1 MPLAEN
7 TDGVKI
13 NYEVV
18 GSGPPLVLQHGL
30 LSDLNAWKTRGY
42 VDALQ
47 DSFRLIL
54 IDSRGHGQ
62 SDKPE
67 NSAAYELRTRV
78 TDIASVLNDL
88 DIKQAHYMGY
98 SMGGWMGYGITIY
111 MPQRFRSLVIGG
123 FGPFRV
129 MPTAEP
135 MSKAELEQRWEESK
149 ARSAANTDPNRTRL
163 LEDYPEIMKHC
174 RDALDTWRGARQ
186 ALRLSTLPLLMF
198 SGTEEPNSSPIDMPE
213 VLKFRPDAEFFSVE
227 GANHIETIEA
237 VDVVAPRVKEF
248 LLRTENK

>member
-1 MPLAEN
+1 MALAQN

-13 NYEVV
+13 NYEIV
-18 GSGPPLVLQHGL
+18 GDGPPLVLQHGL
-30 LSDLNAWKTRGY
+30 LSDLNTWKTRGY
-42 VDALQ
+42 VEALQ
-47 DSFRLIL
+47 DSFQLIL

-62 SDKPE
+62 SDKPD
-67 NSAAYELRTRV
+67 NPAAYELRTRV
-78 TDIASVLNDL
+78 TDIAAVLSEL

-111 MPQRFRSLVIGG
+111 MPQRFKSLVIGG

-129 MPTAEP
+129 MPTSEP
-135 MSKAELEQRWEESK
+135 MSKAELEQRWKDSK
-149 ARSAANTDPNRTRL
+149 ARWAASEDPNRTRL
-163 LEDYPEIMKHC
+163 LEEYPEIMKHC

-186 ALRLSTLPLLMF
+186 ALKLSSLPLLMF

-213 VLKFRPDAEFFSVE
+213 VLKFRPDAEFFSVQD
-227 GANHIETIEA
+227 ANHIEAIEA

-248 LLRTENK
+248 LQRAENK